1 LDVLILTHAAH
12 EGPGAFGDA
21 LSDAGAS
28 VRTVAFHLDPA
39 ARPELG
45 NAAMV
50 LSMGGPMSAVDDG
63 AHPWL
68 AIEVALLAQAAR
80 ENRKI
85 LGICLGSQILA
96 RALGAR
102 VYRATRPEIGFGP
115 VTLTRDGGDDPV
127 LAGLR
132 SPETVLHWHHD
143 TFDLPPNAVGLAS
156 SESTP
161 NQAYRVGRHAYGLQ
175 FHMEV
180 GRAMM
185 EEWVGGAAMQASL
198 AATEGAPSAEALL
211 AGAAENEKR
220 LAWLCS
226 SVLNRLMN
234 LL

>member
-12 EGPGAFGDA
+12 EAPGAFGDA

-28 VRTVAFHLDPA
+28 VRTVAFHEDPA

-45 NAAMV
+45 NAALV
-50 LSMGGPMSAVDDG
+50 LSMGGPMSAVDDS

-68 AIEVALLAQAAR
+68 ATEVALLAQAAR

-102 VYRATRPEIGFGP
+102 VYPAAKPEIGFGP
-115 VTLTRDGGDDPV
+115 VTLSNDGGDDPI

-132 SPETVLHWHHD
+132 SPETVLHWHQD
-143 TFDLPPNAVGLAS
+143 TFDLPPNAVGLAA

-175 FHMEV
+175 FHVELDRRLLDLWMEIAPEEPIVV
-180 GRAMM
+180 GPDSPHPDLRKM
-185 EEWVGGAAMQASL
+185 VFF
-198 AATEGAPSAEALL
+198 AEPRTAD
-211 AGAAENEKR
+211 GEDGSTR
-220 LAWLCS
+220 
-226 SVLNRLMN
+226 R
-234 LL
+234 